1 MWHRKKDTTE
11 EKKYFHWKDRI
22 LGWSVEI
29 VLIIALLSALVWVII
44 RTVKYVMADHFWR

>member
-1 MWHRKKDTTE
+1 MRRNTTE

-29 VLIIALLSALVWVII
+29 VLIVALLSALIWITI
-44 RTVKYVMADHFWR
+44 KTVKYIMSDQFWR